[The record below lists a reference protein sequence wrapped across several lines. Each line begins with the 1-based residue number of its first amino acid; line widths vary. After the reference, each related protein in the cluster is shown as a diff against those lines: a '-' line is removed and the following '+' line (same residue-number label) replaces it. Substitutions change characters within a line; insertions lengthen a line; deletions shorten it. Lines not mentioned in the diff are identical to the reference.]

1 MSFVNSIVDK
11 IKDNV
16 GTSIAVFLG
25 GIIISVGGWFIGTF
39 QEGAEKKAEEKFS
52 KMFSNEMTKFMT
64 SPVRRDMYVKE
75 LIKDTNVVAYRKQAS
90 LETQKAIVEMTQ
102 GDSINLR
109 KELRLYMD
117 LRESE
122 RVSEEIGK
130 MYIEHKR
137 FLHRLDSILT
147 NHYDLRRRSTN
158 HVVF

>member
-11 IKDNV
+11 IKDNI

-25 GIIISVGGWFIGTF
+25 GIIISVGGWFLSTF
-39 QEGAEKKAEEKFS
+39 QEGAQAQAEEKFS
-52 KMFSNEMTKFMT
+52 KMFTKEMTKFMT
-64 SPVRRDMYVKE
+64 SPVRRDIYVKE
-75 LIKDTNVVAYRKQAS
+75 LIKDTNVVSLKKQAS

-130 MYIEHKR
+130 MYREHKR
-137 FLHRLDSILT
+137 FLQRLDSVLT
-147 NHYDLRRRSTN
+147 NHYDLRRRSNT
-158 HVVF
+158 HIVL

>member
-25 GIIISVGGWFIGTF
+25 GIIISVGGWFVSTF

-52 KMFSNEMTKFMT
+52 KMFSAEMTKFMT
-64 SPVRRDMYVKE
+64 SPIRRDVYVKE

-102 GDSINLR
+102 GDSVNLR

-130 MYIEHKR
+130 MYREHKR
-137 FLHRLDSILT
+137 FLHRIDSILI
-147 NHYDLRRRSTN
+147 NHYDLRKRSTN
-158 HVVF
+158 HIVF